1 MSTEIYDINDYTDE
15 NLYEIL
21 SLNNPTD
28 RELEAKILQMI
39 KKYENMNTDS
49 SDNLVDFFEQI
60 YNHFF
65 QEEDDEENN
74 IDDDKEEEEEEI
86 NYNVETREEENEL
99 KRKLQERSQQ
109 KRVDAIQ
116 NATGN
121 FDLNQGSEQN
131 RINQGNEGEMT
142 TKLKNKED
150 YLTEEEI
157 QILEDIKKN
166 PENYNP
172 TKRKIKA
179 SNKMIDVDNKSRI
192 VQKKTV
198 GYIKPL
204 DYVQGQLNPIL
215 RQTIKRIVSIDS
227 QYRTDKRTLTTE
239 FTCNLSE
246 PLRDVVSLKL
256 YSMQVPYT
264 WYTISKN
271 FGSNFIFIKGNVP
284 GIDNSLHD
292 VKYEIAAGNYTPSEL
307 DTTIDESIEQQKS
320 VYTDV
325 SFGTTNIFYN
335 RFTSLCDLTIDL
347 NKLYNENSYQ
357 LDFQN
362 WSSPYHL
369 DGERNNDIAA
379 YLGFEQSTYDINTLT
394 SEPRDTTTVAE
405 ETEQIYYVDS
415 TADTSN
421 NYFKIKK
428 YHNTTNTTE
437 ITDATT
443 IDNEI
448 TITMSLTDASYSR
461 TEIINDL
468 NSQIKANNLLIS
480 DKSGIQRLSIDVS
493 NKINQ
498 DYMTDLSYNAIK
510 YTQLQIKPNR
520 YTSFYHE
527 YDKTYIEFPN
537 DTRIWVGE
545 NSCCMF
551 DISQNYINNI
561 TGKRPIVKQTD
572 KYYVHTSPY
581 VECKCLIENFDL
593 SINDFSFNIPNSH
606 TSKNKTISQDIRD
619 IDGGYT
625 LNEYVQTINQS
636 VLNKANSL
644 LTTQLIDISAAPLTD
659 IYSETNIP
667 TSTAAYITTNQE
679 TKDISFNMFLNF
691 EKSFSE
697 QYYYVDLSGGI
708 FTDVFQKSYT
718 NGTET
723 TDAYDSSGKKTINDL
738 TSTIYATGITQDDYT
753 IIENQ
758 KIFTIYPIDNN
769 HAIGNENDVSYNF
782 SIDTTD
788 SNYNLAT
795 FTEEGKSTNDF
806 TKYIGPINDALNNF
820 VDPISGLHIFSGTDL
835 SFTSDSVN
843 NAYDISLN
851 IKIKKV
857 LNARGYSIHFVDNI
871 TNEQNANGET
881 LDILSEKE
889 TWKNYLK
896 LDELMINAAYDLSF
910 GDLNTTTRKLNNDSP
925 QVAISIVDNNCDV
938 TIRSSEKLEKAN
950 TITLQNNI
958 NNLITIRGYENGV
971 VSSGGENDI
980 VLRLDE
986 KTYNKAQ
993 LLDEIQKKMNA
1004 FSSPT
1009 VELYGK
1015 VTTLKRNFINIEKDD
1030 QIEERD
1036 ITKFDF
1042 TVTRKYIAKDYKVVF
1057 FDETSFVTCYIG
1069 VQSVRN
1075 TTWDS
1080 TLGWVLGYRL
1090 FTVYDLNAVGTA
1102 TATNA
1107 IIIQG
1112 DTGVSTNLYNYFLLC
1127 LDDYNQNHL
1136 NDGLITI
1143 ANKDTSIPLPSYANR
1158 TGFQCDPTT
1167 GEKVYNINTGL
1178 TEKQIY
1184 SVTSIANAGLN
1195 ETSIGT
1201 SVSVKSYGSGPYVKD
1216 VFGLVPIKVS
1226 GLKSGDSYV
1235 EFGGTLQNQERS
1247 YFGPVNIER
1256 LTIRLMTDRGDVV
1269 DLNNAN
1275 WSFSLICEQLN
1286 KSTPENE

>member
-1 MSTEIYDINDYTDE
+1 MSGEIYDINDYTDE

-21 SLNNPTD
+21 NLNNPTD

-39 KKYENMNTDS
+39 KKYENMNTES
-49 SDNLVDFFEQI
+49 SDNLIDFFEQI
-60 YNHFF
+60 YDHFF

-74 IDDDKEEEEEEI
+74 IDDEEEEI
-86 NYNVETREEENEL
+86 SYDAETREDENEL

-109 KRVDAIQ
+109 KRLDTIQ
-116 NATGN
+116 DATGN
-121 FDLNQGSEQN
+121 FDLNQGSEEN
-131 RINQGNEGEMT
+131 VINEGKEGEMT

-179 SNKMIDVDNKSRI
+179 NNKMIDIDNKSRI

-292 VKYEIAAGNYTPSEL
+292 VKYEIAAGNYTPTEL
-307 DTTIDESIEQQKS
+307 DETIDESIEQQKS
-320 VYTDV
+320 VYTDI

-335 RFTSLCDLTIDL
+335 RFTSLCDLTVDL
-347 NKLYNENSYQ
+347 NKMYNENSYQ

-379 YLGFEQSTYDINTLT
+379 YLGFEQSTYDINTVT
-394 SEPRDTTTVAE
+394 SEPRDTTTSAE

-428 YHNTTNTTE
+428 YHNATNTIE

-480 DKSGIQRLSIDVS
+480 DKSGIQRLSIDVN

-561 TGKRPIVKQTD
+561 IGKRPIVKQTD

-581 VECKCLIENFDL
+581 FECKCLIENFDL

-625 LNEYVQTINQS
+625 LNEYIQTINQS

-644 LTTQLIDISAAPLTD
+644 LTNQLIDISAAPLTD

-697 QYYYVDLSGGI
+697 QYYFVDLSGSI

-718 NGTET
+718 NGLET
-723 TDAYDSSGKKTINDL
+723 TAAYDSSGKKTINDL

-769 HAIGNENDVSYNF
+769 NAIGNENDVSYNF

-857 LNARGYSIHFVDNI
+857 LNARGYSIQFVDNII

-896 LDELMINAAYDLSF
+896 LDDLMINSAYDLSF
-910 GDLNTTTRKLNNDSP
+910 GDLNTTTSKLNNDSLP
-925 QVAISIVDNNCDV
+925 VAISIVDNNRDV

-1004 FSSPT
+1004 FSSPV

-1042 TVTRKYIAKDYKVVF
+1042 TVTRKYTAKDYKVVF
-1057 FDETSFVTCYIG
+1057 FDETSFVTCYVG

-1158 TGFQCDPTT
+1158 TDFQCDPTT

-1286 KSTPENE
+1286 KTTPENE